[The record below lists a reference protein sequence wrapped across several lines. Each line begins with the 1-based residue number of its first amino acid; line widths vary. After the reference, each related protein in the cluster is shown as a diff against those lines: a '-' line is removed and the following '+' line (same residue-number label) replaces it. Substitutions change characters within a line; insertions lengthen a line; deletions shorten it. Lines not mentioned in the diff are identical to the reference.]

1 MKEPRNYPYLQ
12 PLNLT
17 DDQVVNDTIL
27 RCNEALKKQLKSLST
42 ANKNRVLLALQSQ
55 IGDQLDTFAAT
66 IHD

>member
-1 MKEPRNYPYLQ
+1 
-12 PLNLT
+12 
-17 DDQVVNDTIL
+17 VNDTIL